1 MTDSPFLIGETAAL
15 VFARP
20 FRRKGMT
27 VAEVELATSVRED
40 SDAAPIE
47 KTVGGHQPVPGTDF
61 YRDVHC
67 VFGLPIDV
75 IPIER
80 ALFEVREA
88 SARRTRCFLSTPN
101 LNYLVASQR
110 DSHFRNSVLCSDL
123 SLTDG
128 VPLVWLGK
136 LIGVSDIKRVAGS
149 TLFERLVAE
158 TTTRMSVYFF
168 GGGQGASGLA
178 AAVLNSRHG
187 GVNCVGSS
195 YPGFGSVEEMSRAD
209 MIDEINRCAPDFLIV
224 ALAAKKGQAWL
235 QHNQHR
241 IKAPVISNLGAVVNF
256 AAGTIRRAPRWVQ
269 DAGFEWA
276 WRIKEEPALWRRY
289 LGDGLTLAKLLALRA
304 IPCCFHRLARPHGQ
318 LFRHATVAVRRS
330 EGTCHV
336 ELAGPRDQ
344 GNLDPVRQAFSEA
357 VAVPCDVVVHM
368 RGVAYVDSAFL
379 GLCLLLYGHQI
390 KTDRALRFEG
400 LSSQMKKVFRAN
412 CVEYLLV

>member
-1 MTDSPFLIGETAAL
+1 
-15 VFARP
+15 
-20 FRRKGMT
+20 MT
-27 VAEVELATSVRED
+27 VAEVELAADVWDEGGEALVEQKEGERQPLVR
-40 SDAAPIE
+40 
-47 KTVGGHQPVPGTDF
+47 TDF

-67 VFGLPIDV
+67 VFGLPVDV

-101 LNYLVASQR
+101 LNYLIASQR

-136 LIGVSDIKRVAGS
+136 AIGVSDIKRVAGS

-168 GGGQGASGLA
+168 GGGQGASRLA
-178 AAVLNSRHG
+178 AAVVNARNG

-195 YPGFGSVEEMSRAD
+195 YPGFGSVEEMSRAE

-235 QHNQHR
+235 QHNQHK
-241 IKAPVISNLGAVVNF
+241 IQAPVISNLGAVVNF
-256 AAGTIRRAPRWVQ
+256 AAGTIRRAPRWMQ
-269 DAGFEWA
+269 EAGFEWA
-276 WRIKEEPALWRRY
+276 WRIKEEPSLWRRY
-289 LGDGLTLAKLLALRA
+289 FGDGLMLAKLLVLRA
-304 IPCCFHRLARPHGQ
+304 IPCCFYRLARPQGH
-318 LFRHATVAVRRS
+318 LFRNATVAVHRS
-330 EGTCHV
+330 DGECRID
-336 ELAGPRDQ
+336 LCGPRDQ
-344 GNLDPVRQAFSEA
+344 GNLAPLRQAITEA
-357 VAVPCDVVVHM
+357 VALPSDVVLRFRDVS
-368 RGVAYVDSAFL
+368 YIDSAFL

-390 KTDRALRFEG
+390 KTGRTLRFEG
-400 LSSQMKKVFRAN
+400 VSARMRKVFRAN
-412 CVEYLLV
+412 CVEYLLD

>member
-1 MTDSPFLIGETAAL
+1 
-15 VFARP
+15 
-20 FRRKGMT
+20 MT
-27 VAEVELATSVRED
+27 VAEVELAIGMRDE
-40 SDAAPIE
+40 SDDAPVE
-47 KTVGGHQPVPGTDF
+47 KKGVECSSLPRTDF

-80 ALFEVREA
+80 ALFELREA

-101 LNYLVASQR
+101 LNYLVASYR

-158 TTTRMSVYFF
+158 TSTRMSVYFF

-178 AAVLNSRHG
+178 AAFVNARNG

-195 YPGFGSVEEMSRAD
+195 YPGFGSIEEMSRSD

-235 QHNQHR
+235 QHNQHK

-269 DAGFEWA
+269 EAGFEWA
-276 WRIKEEPALWRRY
+276 WRIKEEPSLWRRY
-289 LGDGLTLAKLLALRA
+289 FDDGLTLAKLLVARA
-304 IPCCFHRLARPHGQ
+304 IPCCVYRLARPQSH
-318 LFRHATVAVRRS
+318 LFRNATVSVRRGD
-330 EGTCHV
+330 GTCCID
-336 ELAGPRDQ
+336 LDGPRNQ
-344 GNLDPVRQAFSEA
+344 GNLAPVRQAISEA
-357 VAVPCDVVVHM
+357 VAVPCDIVLRFHEVS
-368 RGVAYVDSAFL
+368 YVDSAFL
-379 GLCLLLYGHQI
+379 GLCLLLYGHQV
-390 KTDRALRFEG
+390 KTGHTLKFEG
-400 LSSQMKKVFRAN
+400 VSSHMRKVFRAN
-412 CVEYLLV
+412 CVEYLLA